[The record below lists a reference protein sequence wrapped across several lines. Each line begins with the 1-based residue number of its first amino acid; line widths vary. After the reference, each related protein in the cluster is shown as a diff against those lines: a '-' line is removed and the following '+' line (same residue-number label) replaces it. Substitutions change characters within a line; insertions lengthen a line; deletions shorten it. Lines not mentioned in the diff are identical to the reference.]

1 MVLCEKDSNF
11 CRVNLKYINIAYM
24 KIFTTSQSH
33 LIDRYTI
40 ENEPVSHDALMERAA
55 SAIREIVVERYGD
68 KVSYILVAGPG
79 NNGGDALALARQL
92 SERGC
97 SCRMLLV
104 ADPLKLP
111 EPAATN
117 YKRLISS
124 DTVPLCVAGSEGEIP
139 EDYFGSV
146 VLQGSDTA
154 KKVSDDLTG
163 YGPGTNDL
171 VIIDGLFGSGLNR
184 RPEGTT
190 LEIIKKIN
198 GSRAR
203 IVSIDTPSG
212 MNGED
217 NRDSDPSCIVKAD
230 LTITFQYPKV
240 SMLLPGYGSLCG
252 EVVVADIGL
261 HPEALSDFKSDYYY
275 TTEKDIFSSIKPR
288 EKFSHKGDY
297 GSALLIAGSRGKAGA
312 AVLASRAVLRCGAGL
327 LTVHLPSECLGV
339 VQTAVPEAMCSVDT
353 SANII
358 TSLPA
363 TGNYSAIG
371 AGPGLGTDRQT
382 GTALYELIASR
393 PKRLVLDADAI
404 NLIAADKKMLEM
416 LPADTILT
424 PHVKEFE
431 RLAGPSPDPYS
442 RLLLQR
448 ELSLRYKIIIVL
460 KGAHS
465 SVSLPDGTIHF
476 NSTGN
481 PGMATAGSG
490 DVLTGVILSL
500 LAQGYSPDYAAIAG
514 VFLHGLAGDLAASE
528 KGEVSLMAG
537 DIIEMLPHAFQRRRF
552 CY

>member
-1 MVLCEKDSNF
+1 
-11 CRVNLKYINIAYM
+11 
-24 KIFTTSQSH
+24 
-33 LIDRYTI
+33 
-40 ENEPVSHDALMERAA
+40 HDALMERAA
-55 SAIREIVVERYGD
+55 SVLRKTVMERYGD

-97 SCRMLLV
+97 SCRVLLV
-104 ADPLKLP
+104 ADPSRLP

-117 YKRLISS
+117 YNRLISIAS
-124 DTVPLCVAGSEGEIP
+124 VPVFVAGSDGKIP
-139 EDYFGSV
+139 EDYFGPDS
-146 VLQGSDTA
+146 QRSDTG
-154 KKVSDDLTG
+154 KV
-163 YGPGTNDL
+163 

-184 RPEGTT
+184 RPEGTA

-198 GSRAR
+198 SSRAVT
-203 IVSIDTPSG
+203 VSIDIPSG

-217 NRDSDPSCIVKAD
+217 NRENDPSGVVKAD
-230 LTITFQYPKV
+230 LTITFQYPKL
-240 SMLLPGYGSLCG
+240 SMLLPGYGSLCK

-261 HPEALSDFKSDYYY
+261 HPEALSDFRSDYYY
-275 TTEKDIFSSIKPR
+275 TTEKDILSIIKPR

-312 AVLASRAVLRCGAGL
+312 AVMASRAVLRCGAGL
-327 LTVHLPSECLGV
+327 LTVHLPSECLSV

-358 TSLPA
+358 TSLPV

-371 AGPGLGTDRQT
+371 AGPGLGTDPQT

-393 PKRLVLDADAI
+393 PKQLVLDADAI
-404 NLIAADKKMLEM
+404 NLISADKKILEM
-416 LPADTILT
+416 LPANTILT

-431 RLAGPSPDPYS
+431 RMAGPSPDPYS

-448 ELSLRYKIIIVL
+448 EFSMRYKIIIVL

-500 LAQGYSPDYAAIAG
+500 LAQGYPPDCAAIAG
-514 VFLHGLAGDLAASE
+514 VFLHGLAGDLAALE
-528 KGEVSLMAG
+528 KGEISLMAG
-537 DIIEMLPHAFQRRRF
+537 DIAGYLPHALNITLKISQSRTR
-552 CY
+552 